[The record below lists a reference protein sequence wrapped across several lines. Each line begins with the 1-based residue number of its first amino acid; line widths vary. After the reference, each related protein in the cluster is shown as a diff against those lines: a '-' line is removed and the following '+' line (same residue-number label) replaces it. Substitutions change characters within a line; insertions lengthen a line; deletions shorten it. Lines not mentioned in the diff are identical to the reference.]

1 MRQNLRIL
9 GGKEWQRA
17 MQGAPA
23 TSAARACEF
32 ADRLSALPEA
42 LFDLVLKRVASGAWT
57 KQCETYDVLLKL
69 VTSAFED
76 LCRFRLVAKWVL
88 HADKQREYFYDVVW
102 KLWALRNVQDLQR
115 PSQNNGIADLLNRIS
130 TGSLEHLSFTKDM
143 ELYTTMLTL
152 FDRNM
157 DKIKRFLRHNKR
169 RRKKVAKELAQLEVY
184 PAPAAPTA

>member
-1 MRQNLRIL
+1 
-9 GGKEWQRA
+9 

-23 TSAARACEF
+23 TRAARACEC

-42 LFDLVLKRVASGAWT
+42 LFDLVLKRVAAGAWT
-57 KQCETYDVLLKL
+57 NQCETYDVLLKL

-88 HADKQREYFYDVVW
+88 HAERQREYFYDVTW
-102 KLWALRNVQDLQR
+102 KLWALRNVEDLKK
-115 PSQNNGIADLLNRIS
+115 PGSGDDGLAYLLGRFS

-143 ELYTTMLTL
+143 ELYTAMLTL
-152 FDRNM
+152 LNRDM

-169 RRKKVAKELAQLEVY
+169 RRKKVAKELVELKVY
-184 PAPAAPTA
+184 PAPAT